1 MGRNYCQAKIYGCTK
16 FDVIMRNPMRYF
28 ILMLLT
34 VTALVYKSRTEW

>member
-1 MGRNYCQAKIYGCTK
+1 
-16 FDVIMRNPMRYF
+16 MRNPMRYF